1 MLSLGRSRQTGG
13 AAYRGLFQWMNQMT
27 LDSKA
32 LSAVEGAAE
41 QYMAAQGVL
50 MSAVAKLGSTVD
62 GTLNLLPEG
71 IRSSLH
77 DTLRSALDQAFKV
90 AILNMDGETGK
101 EASKGLYKLLGAATG
116 AAGGFFGA
124 PGILAELPVT
134 TTAILRSIAD
144 VARSKGADLK
154 DPAVQL
160 ACLQVFALGGPLD
173 DDDEA
178 DALFVASRVG
188 ANIAAPKLAEMIT
201 KIASRFAI
209 TLSPKIVAQS
219 VPIAGA
225 VAGAGLNLTYMSF
238 YQSMAAVM
246 FTLKPIEAEFGQEA
260 TRQSFI
266 DAINTVKAKKISGK
280 TKIFP

>member
-1 MLSLGRSRQTGG
+1 
-13 AAYRGLFQWMNQMT
+13 MT
-27 LDSKA
+27 LDSRA
-32 LSAVEGAAE
+32 LSVVNDAAE
-41 QYMAAQGVL
+41 RYVAAQGIL
-50 MSAVAKLGSTVD
+50 MSAVAKLGSTVEGAMD
-62 GTLNLLPEG
+62 MLPEG
-71 IRSSLH
+71 IRGSLH
-77 DTLRSALDQAFKV
+77 DTLRSALEQAFKV
-90 AILNMDGETGK
+90 AILNMDDEAGK
-101 EASKGLYKLLGAATG
+101 EASKGLYRLLGAATG

-144 VARSKGADLK
+144 VARSKGADLR
-154 DPAVQL
+154 DPAIQV

-188 ANIAAPKLAEMIT
+188 ANIAAPKVAEMIT
-201 KIASRFAI
+201 KIAGRFAI

-238 YQSMAAVM
+238 YQAMADVM
-246 FTLKPIEAEFGQEA
+246 FTLRPIEAEFGREA
-260 TRQSFI
+260 TRQSFL
-266 DAINTVKAKKISGK
+266 DAVGAVRAKKVTGK
-280 TKIFP
+280 KSVLP